1 MKTIASDTDLTNLV
15 SDLAQKQ
22 ILIERAKAQVQATVE
37 AAKLAYDE
45 ATRDLVTEINTG
57 FEAITAYCE
66 ANKDRLFPVKKGKRS
81 KTYAILQHRLQYRSS
96 TEVTA
101 PTDILT
107 RLSNRLADLTLQSR
121 SLTGTADLDAIEA
134 EIELI
139 NSLIRVPAAEL
150 NKDAASEALK
160 AEANALA
167 LAPLGLNLT
176 TNETFKLTFT
186 FTPEA

>member
-1 MKTIASDTDLTNLV
+1 MKLNSISDLTALV

-22 ILIERAKAQVQATVE
+22 LIINSAANQVKAQVE
-37 AAKLAYDE
+37 AAKLAYNE

-66 ANKDRLFPVKKGKRS
+66 ANKDRLFPVKNGKRS
-81 KTYAILQHRLQYRSS
+81 KTYAILQHKLQYRSS

-101 PTDILT
+101 PDDILT
-107 RLSNRLADLTLQSR
+107 RLRNRLADLTLQSR
-121 SLTGTADLDAIEA
+121 SLTGAADLEQIEA

-139 NSLIRVPAAEL
+139 NSLIRIPAAEL
-150 NKDAASEALK
+150 NKDAASDALK

-167 LAPLGLNLT
+167 LAPLGINLT